1 MDFSDAAAAAAA
13 AQYRCLMMKGIQVPP
28 GSLSASPEGGDRRY
42 KIAWHS
48 LKITRFRLIL
58 TLKLQPWR
66 HEGLNRRDD
75 EY

>member
-1 MDFSDAAAAAAA
+1 MDFSDAAAAAA
-13 AQYRCLMMKGIQVPP
+13 AQYRCLMMQGFQVPP

-48 LKITRFRLIL
+48 LKITSLSSDFNIE
-58 TLKLQPWR
+58 LQPWR